1 MLGVEFGLVAFVLL
15 DVPTVHQASPDLI
28 VEFRLQRTRT
38 IVAVDAHIA
47 CRQGLEEALSFVVE
61 ALAVQ
66 HLAEVHDL
74 VPPLPH
80 AHRREQPTELS
91 LCGLYVA
98 VLGNRLAG
106 LPQVPARR
114 ARGHALA
121 ERLLVG
127 RHVPAQHHVSI
138 GHNIQCIPALVYL
151 FVVEGGVEDGDE
163 ALVDLPILRV
173 IVGQWT
179 IDVEAAPPF
188 QQHQE
193 ANEGTSEVLSQILFG

>member
-1 MLGVEFGLVAFVLL
+1 MNFRFVLL
-15 DVPTVHQASPDLI
+15 GVPTAHQASPDLI
-28 VEFRLQRTRT
+28 GEFRLQRTRT

-47 CRQGLEEALSFVVE
+47 CRQGLEEGLFLVVE

-114 ARGHALA
+114 AIGQALA

-127 RHVPAQHHVSI
+127 HHVPAQHHASI
-138 GHNIQCIPALVYL
+138 GHNIQCLPALVYL
-151 FVVEGGVEDGDE
+151 FVVEGGVEDGE
-163 ALVDLPILRV
+163 TNPC
-173 IVGQWT
+173 
-179 IDVEAAPPF
+179 
-188 QQHQE
+188 
-193 ANEGTSEVLSQILFG
+193 